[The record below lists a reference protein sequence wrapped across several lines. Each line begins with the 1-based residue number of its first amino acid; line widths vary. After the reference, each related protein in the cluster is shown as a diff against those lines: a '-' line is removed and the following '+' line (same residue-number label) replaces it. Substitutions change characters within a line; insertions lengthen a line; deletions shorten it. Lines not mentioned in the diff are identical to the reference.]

1 MFTSQIIDSDAF
13 QDMPLSAQALYFHL
27 GMKADDDGFL
37 GNPKRVQKMIGASE
51 DDMKLLL
58 MKKFIY
64 LFDTGICVIKHWKM
78 HNYIQKDRYKPTA
91 YEHEKDMLELKKN
104 KAYTVK
110 DENCI
115 QNGYILDTNC
125 TPRLG
130 KVRLGKVSEDILS
143 ETDASDD
150 VPTGKEDIKD
160 NIPYKEIIDYL
171 NKKAG
176 TQYRYKTKKTKKKIE
191 ARYNEG
197 FAIDDF
203 KKVIDIKCDE
213 WLSDP
218 KMCKYIRPETLFGNK
233 FESYLNKPIPR
244 INNNQLPEWYEN
256 QDDVE
261 TGISNKVDD
270 SELEKMME
278 KLRGEKNETKNI

>member
-110 DENCI
+110 DEACI

-130 KVRLGKVSEDILS
+130 KVSKDILS
-143 ETDASDD
+143 EADASDD

-171 NKKAG
+171 NEKAG
-176 TQYRYKTKKTKKKIE
+176 TQYRYKSQKTKEKIK

-197 FAIDDF
+197 FTSDNF

-218 KMCKYIRPETLFGNK
+218 NMCKYIRPETLFGNK
-233 FESYLNKPIPR
+233 FESYLNKPKVT
-244 INNNQLPEWYEN
+244 NKQLPEWYEN

-261 TGISNKVDD
+261 TGISNTVDD

-278 KLRGEKNETKNI
+278 KLRGEK

>member
-91 YEHEKDMLELKKN
+91 YEHEKDMLEIKKN
-104 KAYTVK
+104 KAYTVRN
-110 DENCI
+110 EGCI

-143 ETDASDD
+143 ETDVSDD
-150 VPTGKEDIKD
+150 VPTGKEDIED

-171 NKKAG
+171 NEKAG
-176 TQYRYKTKKTKKKIE
+176 TQYRYKSKKTKEKIK

-233 FESYLNKPIPR
+233 FESYLNKPTPMKT
-244 INNNQLPEWYEN
+244 NKQLPEWYEN
-256 QDDVE
+256 QDVIE
-261 TGISNKVDD
+261 TTSQQVDD
-270 SELEKMME
+270 DEIKAMME
-278 KLRGEKNETKNI
+278 KLKGEQQ